1 MKLSLFRQHFWT
13 KHWVFD
19 YEAPN
24 FFSKHWLIDFDA
36 LKYFRKIDNF
46 YVIDFSEKSIFQG
59 ALAFGSYFCILY
71 RNDQIYFAIQIF
83 GRLLLKLDFVSNFSE
98 FEVCL
103 IFESK

>member
-46 YVIDFSEKSIFQG
+46 YVIDFFQK
-59 ALAFGSYFCILY
+59 I
-71 RNDQIYFAIQIF
+71 DIF
-83 GRLLLKLDFVSNFSE
+83 GDLRMVYPKLLISSRKMT
-98 FEVCL
+98 
-103 IFESK
+103 